1 MQLDNIRVSRK
12 LWGAFLGLMICMLV
26 LSGTAQ
32 NRANSA
38 MSSAMD
44 DVTEI
49 DGRIAAAVRW
59 RGATETAVTMV
70 MGAAVT
76 TDSVLAEQYGA
87 KVKEIIGNINKVQ
100 ESIVASATA
109 PDEKAA
115 LDKVLDAR
123 KSVLA
128 ATAKTWELKGAGD
141 SVATQRFADDV
152 FAPLVT
158 KYLQSQDDFV
168 AALDKRRDAI
178 RADATAR
185 RVQYAIIGIVSSM
198 ALLAVGLFLAW
209 RLVRSITVPL
219 GQAVEA
225 IDAIAGGDL
234 TQELQSTRKDEFGH
248 MLRSLSAMASQL
260 RNVVGQV
267 RTGVDAVSSASVQIA
282 SGNHDLS
289 ARTEQT
295 ASNLEE
301 TAASM
306 EQLTATVSQSADTA
320 RQANQLASTAAQAAA
335 RGGEVVGQVVTSM
348 QQITDSSRKI
358 NDIIGTIDGIAFQ
371 TNILALNAAV
381 EAARAG
387 EQGRGFAV
395 VASEVRSLAGRSAEA
410 AKEIKT
416 LIGASVLNVE
426 SGSAQVAQAGQT
438 MEEIVASVQRVSDL
452 IGEITASSTEARD
465 GIAQVNQAVTQLDQ
479 MTQQNAALVE
489 ESTAAAASM
498 RDQAQ
503 RLAEVVSVF
512 NVGAVA
518 ITRAPVAPP
527 RAVAARKAPIAAPAR
542 VAGTATAARLGSSA
556 SPAARK
562 TPAPATARLSTTGA
576 TKTNTTAAP
585 SGPTPA
591 RKPAAALSSAAPA
604 PRANAGGNDDD
615 WESF

>member
-1 MQLDNIRVSRK
+1 MKFNDLRVSHK
-12 LWGAFLGLMICMLV
+12 MWSVILGLLALMLV
-26 LSGTAQ
+26 AGVWTQWYGRQVNAATEEAVKKYESAITTAV
-32 NRANSA
+32 A
-38 MSSAMD
+38 
-44 DVTEI
+44 
-49 DGRIAAAVRW
+49 W
-59 RGATETAVTMV
+59 RGLAETAVTMS
-70 MGAAVT
+70 MARFVT
-76 TDSVLAEQYGA
+76 TDELLRADFDARVIALTARITPVQE
-87 KVKEIIGNINKVQ
+87 KINK
-100 ESIVASATA
+100 ESVSAQ
-109 PDEKAA
+109 DKAA
-115 LDKVLDAR
+115 LADVAAAR
-123 KSVLA
+123 ADVRGQTGKL
-128 ATAKTWELKGAGD
+128 KELTDAGD
-141 SVATQRFADDV
+141 QGAKQDYAANVYRPKVAA
-152 FAPLVT
+152 
-158 KYLQSQDDFV
+158 YLGAIDKFV
-168 AALDKRRDAI
+168 AAQELQRDA
-178 RADATAR
+178 AVQAAR
-185 RVQYAIIGIVSSM
+185 DSRDQLVLIGAAAAIVVVALGM
-198 ALLAVGLFLAW
+198 LLAAL
-209 RLVRSITVPL
+209 LVRSITRPL
-219 GQAVEA
+219 DRAVALAEA
-225 IDAIAGGDL
+225 ISAGDL
-234 TQELQSTRKDEFGH
+234 TQDIHDNRKDELGVLTRALSGMATRLRTVFGE
-248 MLRSLSAMASQL
+248 
-260 RNVVGQV
+260 V

-335 RGGEVVGQVVTSM
+335 RGGEVVGQVVASM

-416 LIGASVLNVE
+416 LIGASVQNVE

-452 IGEITASSTEARD
+452 IGEITASSTEQRD

-518 ITRAPVAPP
+518 TRAPAAPP
-527 RAVAARKAPIAAPAR
+527 RAVAARNVAAAAPAR
-542 VAGTATAARLGSSA
+542 IAASATAARLGSSP
-556 SPAARK
+556 STVARK
-562 TPAPATARLSTTGA
+562 AQAPVTARSGTSATA
-576 TKTNTTAAP
+576 AAP
-585 SGPTPA
+585 SRSAPA
-591 RKPAAALSSAAPA
+591 RKPVAALPSSTPA
-604 PRANAGGNDDD
+604 PRAAARGGDDD

>member
-12 LWGAFLGLMICMLV
+12 LWGAFLGLMIGMLL
-26 LSGTAQ
+26 LSGFAQ
-32 NRANSA
+32 NRANSS
-38 MSSAMD
+38 MSSA
-44 DVTEI
+44 I
-49 DGRIAAAVRW
+49 DAVVDIEGRISAAVRW

-70 MGAAVT
+70 MGGAVT
-76 TDSVLAEQYGA
+76 TDAVLAEQYGA

-100 ESIVASATA
+100 EGIVASATA
-109 PDEKAA
+109 PEEKAA
-115 LDKVLDAR
+115 LDKVLEAR
-123 KSVLA
+123 KAVLA

-141 SVATQRFADDV
+141 AVATQRFADNE

-158 KYLQSQDDFV
+158 KYLKAQDDFV
-168 AALDKRRDAI
+168 ATLETRRDAI
-178 RADATAR
+178 RADASAR
-185 RVQYAIIGIVSSM
+185 RVEYAIWGIITSLVLM
-198 ALLAVGLFLAW
+198 AVGLFLAW
-209 RLVRSITVPL
+209 KLVRSITLPL
-219 GQAVEA
+219 DEAVNT
-225 IDAIAGGDL
+225 IDAIAAGDL
-234 TQELQSTRKDEFGH
+234 TQELQSVRKDEFGH
-248 MLRSLSAMASQL
+248 MLRSLSAMSARL
-260 RNVVGQV
+260 RGVVSEV
-267 RTGVDAVSSASVQIA
+267 RSGVDSVSSASIQIA
-282 SGNHDLS
+282 NGNHDLS

-306 EQLTATVSQSADTA
+306 EELTATVSQSADTA
-320 RQANQLASTAAQAAA
+320 RQANQLAGTAAQAAA

-358 NDIIGTIDGIAFQ
+358 NDIIGVIDGIAFQ

-416 LIGASVLNVE
+416 LISASVQNVE
-426 SGSAQVAQAGQT
+426 SGSAQVAQAGQS

-452 IGEITASSTEARD
+452 IGEITASSTEQRD
-465 GIAQVNQAVTQLDQ
+465 GIAQVNQAVTHLDQ

-518 ITRAPVAPP
+518 VRAPAAPRPAPAAAPRPAAAKVAATHHPRVAGAKPAVARPPAPAPARLAPP
-527 RAVAARKAPIAAPAR
+527 AAPA
-542 VAGTATAARLGSSA
+542 AR
-556 SPAARK
+556 
-562 TPAPATARLSTTGA
+562 PAP
-576 TKTNTTAAP
+576 P
-585 SGPTPA
+585 
-591 RKPAAALSSAAPA
+591 PAAAS
-604 PRANAGGNDDD
+604 RGGDDD